1 MLTNPPIPS
10 YDLVSSSTGERV
22 KTGEFI
28 LILATNM
35 PGLGPTII
43 ISLMIFSVWFTL
55 PPSSPATPAH
65 TLYTPGLL
73 LLPL

>member
-1 MLTNPPIPS
+1 MLTNPPVP

-28 LILATNM
+28 LILPTNM

-55 PPSSPATPAH
+55 PPSSLASFTSFIRQ
-65 TLYTPGLL
+65 
-73 LLPL
+73 